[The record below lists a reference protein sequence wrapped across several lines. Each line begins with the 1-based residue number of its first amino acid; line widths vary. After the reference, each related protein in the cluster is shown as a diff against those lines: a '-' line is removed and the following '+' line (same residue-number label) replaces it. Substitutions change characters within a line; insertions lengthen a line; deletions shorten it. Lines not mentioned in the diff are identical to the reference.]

1 MTNETNDN
9 PPPPPPVRDDP
20 LDAVLQQQAREL
32 DDIFHR
38 FLDRMEI
45 GRSSED
51 RILVAL
57 RAQAQCQA
65 TARTLQQWQRQNKT
79 QEKP

>member
-1 MTNETNDN
+1 MTDETNDN
-9 PPPPPPVRDDP
+9 PPPPPACDDP
-20 LDAVLQQQAREL
+20 LESLLQQQAHEL

-38 FLDRMEI
+38 FLARMEI
-45 GRSSED
+45 GKFSED
-51 RILVAL
+51 RITVAL

-65 TARTLQQWQRQNKT
+65 TARTLQQWQRLNKAT

>member
-9 PPPPPPVRDDP
+9 PPPPPVRDDP
-20 LDAVLQQQAREL
+20 LEAVLQQQAREL

-38 FLDRMEI
+38 FLARMEI
-45 GRSSED
+45 GKYSED
-51 RILVAL
+51 RILIAL

-65 TARTLQQWQRQNKT
+65 TARTLQQWQRQNPPP
-79 QEKP
+79 EKP